1 MNVSYY
7 FKIWQQKT
15 LSRKIFN
22 ELKQEERDEDDFAR
36 ENNLEPIYWCWNCK
50 YGCCD
55 RHI

>member
-15 LSRKIFN
+15 LERKIFN
-22 ELKQEERDEDDFAR
+22 ELKQEERDEDDFAC
-36 ENNLEPIYWCWNCK
+36 ENDLDPIYWCWHCK

-55 RHI
+55 RHN

>member
-36 ENNLEPIYWCWNCK
+36 ENNLEPIYWCWNCDFF
-50 YGCCD
+50 YALFRD
-55 RHI
+55 

>member
-1 MNVSYY
+1 MNVLYY

-22 ELKQEERDEDDFAR
+22 ELKQEERDEDDFAC
-36 ENNLEPIYWCWNCK
+36 ENDLDPIYWCWNCK

-55 RHI
+55 RHN